1 MKPVT
6 DSPAAVAP
14 TTSANEL
21 LNAWLSALRQVG
33 ARQPDAVNVPVN
45 NGAAIAAA
53 QYKASRALV
62 FLSVVDGQTAS
73 VLQDKGW
80 QVLDFADVSQWPQK
94 FAAHVDVF
102 GSKE

>member
-1 MKPVT
+1 
-6 DSPAAVAP
+6 
-14 TTSANEL
+14 
-21 LNAWLSALRQVG
+21 
-33 ARQPDAVNVPVN
+33 
-45 NGAAIAAA
+45 
-53 QYKASRALV
+53 LV